1 MQLTVQKVLN
11 SLNGITQF
19 GQGKFPIQTSL
30 IIAANN
36 RALQEVAT
44 EYEKRRQ
51 ELVKKYSTK
60 DKDDNTVIPPE
71 KVDIFQTANGKYL
84 DEEVEVDLQTVS
96 LKELGAK
103 FEVEPNAL
111 VALDWM
117 ITMEGQKPT
126 RRRRKAASA

>member
-11 SLNGITQF
+11 SLNGIQQF
-19 GQGKFPIQTSL
+19 GQGKFAIQTSL

-51 ELVKKYSTK
+51 ELVKKYSEK
-60 DKDDNTVIPPE
+60 DKDNNTIIPPA
-71 KVDIFQTANGKYL
+71 KVDIYQTSNKKYL
-84 DEEVEVDLQTVS
+84 DEEVEVELQTVS

-103 FEVEPNAL
+103 FEVEANAL

-126 RRRRKAASA
+126 RSRRKAPA